1 MTSHIALVIDPR
13 FGSRLLDLAKLMP
26 VWIVFSEENERAVA
40 HARGVLGDA
49 ANITSLRIAENES
62 AAQTCTRGLY
72 EIDEHH
78 GSSSWGPSY
87 DRVIVFGCTPDALTP
102 AVVED
107 LDLGSVQ
114 RSPDGFT
121 IDKLAPQID
130 R

>member
-1 MTSHIALVIDPR
+1 M
-13 FGSRLLDLAKLMP
+13 DLAKTMP
-26 VWIVFSEENERAVA
+26 VWIVFSEENERAVLR
-40 HARGVLGDA
+40 ARSLLGAA
-49 ANITSLRIAENES
+49 ANITSLLMADNES
-62 AAQTCTRGLY
+62 AAETCARGLY
-72 EIDEHH
+72 AIDEHH

-107 LDLGSVQ
+107 LDLGAVQ

-121 IDKLAPQID
+121 IEKLAPKID